1 MFLSHINVFVVF
13 IAMCLF
19 IVRYKKKTFSEV
31 LLILFSV
38 QTFISASLWLY
49 FNYYNSD
56 FNKIIDYFG
65 IINENVILIYT
76 CLYIYYLNNDIPI
89 SKRYKVIL
97 MTLFASLF
105 MFFIHWLIKSNSA
118 FIIYPENTNIAFNLI
133 FQLILDFVFLIVF
146 ILFLKKKQQLIN
158 PIELFDGAFKNYIL
172 IGFVLYIVQD
182 LLILFLLFLT
192 IKKIIFPD
200 FLMGIST
207 VLNLIVS
214 FSILVLA
221 IQTNWL
227 KEYHFIFVP
236 KKEVHSNESF
246 NRIELIKINEL
257 KNITWQTLKNNYYST
272 YSQLFDKIE
281 KINLSK
287 TEKMYAFFDCF
298 DFSHK
303 ELSDLLNVSLRT
315 IETNFYRMRKKMTK
329 NN

>member
-192 IKKIIFPD
+192 IKK
-200 FLMGIST
+200 M
-207 VLNLIVS
+207 
-214 FSILVLA
+214 ILVTGATGHFGKYRELLGELA
-221 IQTNWL
+221 PSS
-227 KEYHFIFVP
+227 E
-236 KKEVHSNESF
+236 
-246 NRIELIKINEL
+246 
-257 KNITWQTLKNNYYST
+257 
-272 YSQLFDKIE
+272 
-281 KINLSK
+281 
-287 TEKMYAFFDCF
+287 
-298 DFSHK
+298 
-303 ELSDLLNVSLRT
+303 
-315 IETNFYRMRKKMTK
+315 
-329 NN
+329 